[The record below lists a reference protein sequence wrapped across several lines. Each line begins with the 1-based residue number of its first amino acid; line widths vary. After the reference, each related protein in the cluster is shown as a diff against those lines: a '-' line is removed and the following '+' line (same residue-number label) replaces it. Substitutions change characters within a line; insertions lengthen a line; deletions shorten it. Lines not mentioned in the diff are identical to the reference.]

1 MGQGGGMPGGLGGMF
16 GMGGGGMPGMGGMG
30 GMPGMGG
37 GGRARGPQ
45 KAPAIKHVLTLSLED
60 LYKGTTKKMKITK
73 TKTDAQG
80 RTEQVPKVIEIPVKR
95 GYKSGTKL
103 TYEREGDERPGE
115 VPADI
120 IFEIQEAKHPR
131 FTRRGDDLVHKRTV
145 KLADALCGARF
156 TVQAIDGSS
165 VEVDTTED
173 GVVTPGQ
180 HKVVRGKGMPNSKTG
195 AVGDLIIEFDVAFP
209 TRGTKLSQAQKQKIR
224 EAELP

>member
-1 MGQGGGMPGGLGGMF
+1 MAAKVSSCKNIGSP
-16 GMGGGGMPGMGGMG
+16 
-30 GMPGMGG
+30 
-37 GGRARGPQ
+37 ARLF
-45 KAPAIKHVLTLSLED
+45 AFLLFVLFVV
-60 LYKGTTKKMKITK
+60 
-73 TKTDAQG
+73 Q
-80 RTEQVPKVIEIPVKR
+80 VKR